1 MEMEMI
7 LSDGF
12 WKWEIPLSH
21 THQHAHTKL
30 ERFRLDLQIQF
41 SSSATQSYRSKVK
54 AYERQKGFLGDVAIE
69 MTCHSESRVSSMA
82 EEVEKKVADMD
93 NMMKVYKK
101 LTFQAESELKKET
114 PTNFREQLQI
124 PHVHHQE
131 LPGEILP

>member
-1 MEMEMI
+1 MI

-82 EEVEKKVADMD
+82 EEVGECIIIPISNNVGY
-93 NMMKVYKK
+93 VV
-101 LTFQAESELKKET
+101 
-114 PTNFREQLQI
+114 PTVCRDY
-124 PHVHHQE
+124 
-131 LPGEILP
+131 